1 MKFLVSTLLN
11 NNPDPFTGLRASPRD
26 LFLDAIAAAV
36 QVEELGLDAFGVGER
51 HAQDFVSSAPPVI
64 LGAIAARTTRI
75 RLMTT
80 VTVLPLLDPV
90 RVAEDYATVDQL
102 SGGRLELIIG
112 KGNDPRQLE
121 IFGIDPTEQWNLN
134 RDKYGLLRRLLD
146 EFDVDWEGSF
156 RPPLSSVTT
165 TPRPFQP
172 RLPIWHGSATSTE
185 STELAAEYGDPLFS
199 ANAFHEMEKYGR
211 LIDHY
216 REQIAAHGFSPDRAV
231 VGAGSGPFFIAR
243 TSQEAVA
250 KIRPFYNA
258 MMSSFAAQHN
268 QSKFSS
274 LEEAIAW
281 GPVFVGSRQQVLD
294 QIGRYHERFQHDVFN
309 VSVHGLGLAEAD
321 RDFALE
327 TFASEVAPE
336 LRRLY
341 PTPVWEPART
351 VLEQIASSSPG
362 STEGPTTPWSGPPER
377 ADAA

>member
-1 MKFLVSTLLN
+1 VKFLISTLLN

-26 LFLDAIAAAV
+26 LFVDAIDAAV
-36 QVEELGLDAFGVGER
+36 QAEELGLDAFGVGER
-51 HAQDFVSSAPPVI
+51 HAQDFVSSAPPVV
-64 LGAIAARTTRI
+64 LAAIAARTSRI

-121 IFGIDPTEQWNLN
+121 IFGIDEADQWELN
-134 RDKYGLLRRLLD
+134 RAKYALLRRLLD
-146 EFDVDWEGSF
+146 ERDIDWEGTF
-156 RPPLSSVTT
+156 RPPLSGVTT
-165 TPRPFQP
+165 TPRPFQE
-172 RLPIWHGSATSTE
+172 RLPVWHGSASSLE

-216 REQIAAHGFSPDRAV
+216 RERMAAHGHPASRAI
-231 VGAGSGPFFIAR
+231 VGAGSGPFFIGR
-243 TSQEAVA
+243 TSQEAVE
-250 KIRPFYNA
+250 KIRPFYDS

-268 QSKFSS
+268 HSKFSS
-274 LEEAIAW
+274 LEEAIEH

-294 QIGRYHERFQHDVFN
+294 KIARYYERFQHDVFN
-309 VSVHGLGLAEAD
+309 VSVHGLGLTHAD
-321 RDFALE
+321 RDLALE
-327 TFASEVAPE
+327 TFAADIAPE

-341 PTPVWEPART
+341 PTEVWA
-351 VLEQIASSSPG
+351 
-362 STEGPTTPWSGPPER
+362 
-377 ADAA
+377 

>member
-11 NNPDPFTGLRASPRD
+11 NNPDPFTGLRRTPRE
-26 LFLDAIAAAV
+26 LFVDAVETAV

-51 HAQDFVSSAPPVI
+51 HAQDFVSSAPPVV
-64 LGAIAARTTRI
+64 LAAIAARTSRI

-121 IFGIDPTEQWNLN
+121 IFGIDEADQWQLN
-134 RDKYGLLRRLLD
+134 RDKYALLRRLLD
-146 EFDVDWEGSF
+146 ETGVDWEGSF
-156 RPPLSSVTT
+156 RPPLTGVTT
-165 TPRPFQP
+165 TPRPLQA
-172 RLPIWHGSATSTE
+172 RLPVWHGSATSTD

-216 REQIAAHGFSPDRAV
+216 RERMAAHGHPAASAI
-231 VGAGSGPFFIAR
+231 VGAGSGPFFIGR
-243 TSQEAVA
+243 TSQAA
-250 KIRPFYNA
+250 IQKIRPFYNA

-268 QSKFSS
+268 HSKFGS
-274 LEEAIAW
+274 LEEAIAG
-281 GPVFVGSRQQVLD
+281 GPVFVGSRAQVLD
-294 QIGRYHERFQHDVFN
+294 QIGRYHERFRHDVFN
-309 VSVHGLGLAEAD
+309 VSVHGLGLSQAD

-327 TFASEVAPE
+327 TFASDVAPE

-341 PTPVWEPART
+341 PTAVWSESAAPPSHDD
-351 VLEQIASSSPG
+351 VLTG
-362 STEGPTTPWSGPPER
+362 N
-377 ADAA
+377 